1 MKSKLLAVLIFF
13 VSTQLGAQTKT
24 RVVEEIVARVN
35 NEIIT
40 RSDLERARAEVE
52 QEARQECQ
60 NCAPQQLQALIAEKQ
75 KNVLRDLIDQSLL
88 VQRAKDLS
96 INVDTDVTKR
106 LDQLRQQNNLKDMD
120 ELEKKIRDSG
130 LDYEDFKN
138 SIRNNLLTQEV
149 IRSEVGRN
157 IIISREEIQKYYD
170 EHKNDF
176 VRPEQIYLREIFV
189 STEGKK
195 ESELPDLE
203 KKANNLLDRVRKG
216 EDFAELAKRY
226 SDGNSAPRGGELPA
240 FERSQLSKELADVVF
255 KMNRGQMTDVIRTK
269 QGFLILKVEQRY
281 DAGLQPVDKVEGE
294 ISNRIYE
301 AKMEPGLRNYLK
313 TLRQDSYVV
322 VKPGYVDSAAVAS
335 TPIQEVAPV
344 NPEDEKERKGK
355 KKFLLFGKRK
365 TAS

>member
-1 MKSKLLAVLIFF
+1 MKSKSVVLLIFF
-13 VSTQLGAQTKT
+13 VSTQLAAQTKT
-24 RVVEEIVARVN
+24 RVIEEIVARVN

-52 QEARQECQ
+52 NEIRQECR
-60 NCAPQQLQALIAEKQ
+60 NCSAAQVQSMVAEKQ

-88 VQRAKDLS
+88 VQRAKDLG

-106 LDQLRQQNNLKDMD
+106 LDQLRQQNSLKDMD
-120 ELEKKIRDSG
+120 ELEKKIRESG
-130 LDYEDFKN
+130 LDYEEFKGG
-138 SIRNNLLTQEV
+138 IRNNLLTQEV
-149 IRSEVGRN
+149 IRGEVGRN
-157 IIISREEIQKYYD
+157 IIISREEVQKYYE
-170 EHKNDF
+170 EHKNEL
-176 VRPEQIYLREIFV
+176 VRPEQVYLREIFV

-195 ESELPDLE
+195 ETDLPELE
-203 KKANNLLDRVRKG
+203 KKANNLLDRVKKG
-216 EDFAELAKRY
+216 EEFGELAKRY
-226 SDGNSAPRGGELPA
+226 SDGSSAPRGGELGV
-240 FERSQLSKELADVVF
+240 FERGQLSKEIEDRVF

-281 DAGLQPVDKVEGE
+281 EAGLQPIEKVEGE

-301 AKMEPGLRNYLK
+301 AKMEPALRHYLR

-322 VKPGYVDSAAVAS
+322 VKPGYVDAAAAAG

-344 NPEDEKERKGK
+344 NPEDEKDKKGR